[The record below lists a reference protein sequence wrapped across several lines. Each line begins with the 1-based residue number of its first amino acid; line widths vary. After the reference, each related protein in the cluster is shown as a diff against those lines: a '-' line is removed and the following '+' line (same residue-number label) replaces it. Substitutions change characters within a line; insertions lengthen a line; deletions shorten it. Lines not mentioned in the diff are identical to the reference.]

1 MISEELEISIQNAF
15 ELARIKKHEFLTL
28 EHLMLELC
36 KDEEIKSLFS
46 FYKVNKKTISD
57 DLEQFVNNKLKD
69 ITVSDDAKPTPS
81 AAFERVLKRA
91 AQHVQSSGKREVKAL
106 NILVAMYSERDNFAV
121 FFLEKQ
127 KLTRLKVVSY
137 ISHLKKNNSDKNM
150 NDEDVFLEQEQKTKN
165 NSILETFCVNLN
177 KKAKENKIDP
187 IIGREEEIER
197 TVQILCRRLKNNPL
211 FVGDP
216 GVGKTALAEG
226 LAKKIVEKKVPKVL
240 LDIKVYSLEMSTL
253 LAGTRYRGDFE
264 ERLNNLLKELTSNK
278 NNILFIDEI
287 HTVIGAGAT
296 SGGSIDASNILKPA
310 LANGTLRCVGST
322 TYSEFRKYFEKDSAL
337 ARRFQKID
345 INEPSASDAIKI
357 IKGISHIYESYHN
370 VEFSNDAL
378 EQAVYLSER
387 YINDRKLPDKAIDIL
402 DEIGAAQNLK
412 SVRKKV
418 ISSKEVADI
427 VAKIARIPSK
437 NINRE
442 DNKVLKNLNK
452 NLKLSVFGQDKA
464 INELSRVVRLSRS
477 GLREKEKTI
486 GSYLFAGPTGVGKT
500 EIARVLAKVLNVKLL
515 RFDMS
520 EYMERHSIS
529 RLIGSPPGYV
539 GFDEGGALTEAVNK
553 NPYAVLLL
561 DEIEKAHTDIF
572 NILLQIMDYGKLTD
586 HNSRKID
593 FRNII
598 LIMTSNVGASSLDKN
613 NIGFTGKQTSEDNL
627 NEINKMFSPEFRN
640 RLDSIISF
648 DFLSPKIM
656 ANIVDKN
663 IAYLEGQLSEKN
675 ITIRLSEQAKS
686 YLAMKGYEKKYG
698 ARPLQRLIQKEIK
711 EPLAEEIL
719 FGKLKNGGLVEI
731 GIKEEKIFF
740 NYEK

>member
-1 MISEELEISIQNAF
+1 MISEELEIRIQKAF
-15 ELARIKKHEFLTL
+15 ELARLKKHEFLTL

-36 KDEEIKSLFS
+36 KDEEVIKLFS
-46 FYKVNKKTISD
+46 FYKIDVKKISD
-57 DLEQFVNNKLKD
+57 DLQHFIDKKLKD
-69 ITVSDDAKPTPS
+69 IIVKDDSRPTPS
-81 AAFERVLKRA
+81 ASFERVLKRA

-127 KLTRLKVVSY
+127 RLSRLKVVSY
-137 ISHLKKNNSDKNM
+137 ISHKKENKSEIEFSVVSDNEEAEKKQNSK
-150 NDEDVFLEQEQKTKN
+150 
-165 NSILETFCVNLN
+165 SILETYCVNLN
-177 KKAKENKIDP
+177 NKAMNNKIDP
-187 IIGREEEIER
+187 IIGRETEIER

-226 LAKKIVEKKVPKVL
+226 LAKKIIEKKVPKIL
-240 LDIKVYSLEMSTL
+240 LNTKVYSLEMSTL

-264 ERLNNLLKELTSNK
+264 ERLNNLLKELTSNR
-278 NNILFIDEI
+278 NNVLFIDEI

-310 LANGTLRCVGST
+310 LANGTLRCIGST

-345 INEPSASDAIKI
+345 IEEPSTEDAIKI
-357 IKGISHIYESYHN
+357 LKGISYIYENYHN
-370 VEFSNDAL
+370 IEYSPEAI
-378 EQAVYLSER
+378 EQAVHLSARYLNE
-387 YINDRKLPDKAIDIL
+387 RKLPDKAIDIL

-412 SVRKKV
+412 INKKKI
-418 ISSKEVADI
+418 ISSKEVEDT

-442 DNKVLKNLNK
+442 DNKVLKNLTK

-500 EIARVLAKVLNVKLL
+500 EIARVLANVLNVKLL

-539 GFDEGGALTEAVNK
+539 GFDEGGALTESVNK

-561 DEIEKAHTDIF
+561 DEIEKAHPDIF

-586 HNSRKID
+586 HNSRTVD

-598 LIMTSNVGASSLDKN
+598 LIMTSNVGATSLDKN
-613 NIGFTGKQTSEDNL
+613 KIGFTGKKSNEDNL

-648 DFLSPKIM
+648 DFLSPSIM
-656 ANIVDKN
+656 SSIVEKS
-663 IAYLEGQLSEKN
+663 ISYLEGQLSEKN
-675 ITIRLSEQAKS
+675 ISIQLSENAKS
-686 YLAMKGYEKKYG
+686 YLALKGYDKKYG

-711 EPLAEEIL
+711 ECLAEEIL
-719 FGKLKNGGLVEI
+719 FGKLKKGGLVKI
-731 GIKEEKIFF
+731 DSKNEKIIF
-740 NYEK
+740 NFS